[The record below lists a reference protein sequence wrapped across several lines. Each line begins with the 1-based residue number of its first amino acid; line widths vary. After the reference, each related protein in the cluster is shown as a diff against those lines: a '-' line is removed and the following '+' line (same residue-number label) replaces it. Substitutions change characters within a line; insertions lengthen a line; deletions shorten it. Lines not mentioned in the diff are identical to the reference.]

1 MTTTFI
7 PPDGWRFMTADFSVQ
22 AYGRTNADSDGT
34 VTFIRSPDQRARWH
48 KLPDEVKE
56 GDQIPLYVAARGATL
71 EEAFD
76 RACKAA
82 AEFNPIPEVETIT

>member
-22 AYGRTNADSDGT
+22 AYGRTTTDSEGT
-34 VTFIRSPDQRARWH
+34 VMFIRSPDQRALWH
-48 KLPDEVKE
+48 ELSDDAKE
-56 GDQIPLYVAARGATL
+56 DDQIPLYVAARGATL

-82 AEFNPIPEVETIT
+82 AEFDPLPVRVAR